1 MIKKGFN
8 VGDIFT
14 DGGRRFKVIRVLE
27 NGDYISEAV
36 NSDREDDLDKAVG
49 SGTADNAD
57 ETADSGMVG
66 GDDPVET
73 AGTDMAG
80 NPDKAVDSGTAD
92 NPGEMAD
99 SGTADDLDKDS
110 GREDVN
116 LNTGRYT
123 KRQIQRMSKADTY
136 TLAGELGI
144 VVSGTTT
151 EIKEAILRNLGL

>member
-73 AGTDMAG
+73 AGSDMAG
-80 NPDKAVDSGTAD
+80 NPDKAVGSGTA
-92 NPGEMAD
+92 
-99 SGTADDLDKDS
+99 DKDS
-110 GREDVN
+110 GREDAD
-116 LNTGRYT
+116 LNTGSYT

-136 TLAGELGI
+136 TLAGELG
-144 VVSGTTT
+144 VAVSGTTT